1 MARPLSTIVSDVLGA
16 PTLNRSCGD
25 SQSLASLLQTRSGLL
40 SLVDLRQDQLSKPS
54 LVSSSSP
61 PKISRIF
68 F

>member
-1 MARPLSTIVSDVLGA
+1 MARPFSTIVSDVLGA
-16 PTLNRSCGD
+16 PPLNRSRGD

-40 SLVDLRQDQLSKPS
+40 GLVDLRQDQLSESS
-54 LVSSSSP
+54 LVSSASP